1 MAVPNESLE
10 RIALCPGAF
19 DPITEGHIDIIR
31 RASEM
36 FGRIIVAVAE
46 SADKKLLFSLAER
59 VQMAKEACRDLP
71 NVEVDG
77 FQGLVVEYAQ
87 QRGAIAMIKGLR
99 AVSDFEREVQMALMN
114 RRQAPHIHTV
124 FLVAHSDYTFL
135 SSSLVKELAAL
146 GGDVKELVPAAVL
159 EPLYEKLKDPSAQAN

>member
-1 MAVPNESLE
+1 MV
-10 RIALCPGAF
+10 
-19 DPITEGHIDIIR
+19 
-31 RASEM
+31 
-36 FGRIIVAVAE
+36 
-46 SADKKLLFSLAER
+46 
-59 VQMAKEACRDLP
+59 
-71 NVEVDG
+71 
-77 FQGLVVEYAQ
+77 
-87 QRGAIAMIKGLR
+87 KGLR